1 MLTRDSV
8 RPHCQQPSQPC
19 LFVGTV
25 DGTQQGKCDKQTL
38 SFRLRQKQKTNCSS
52 MTVNKYRHLGLIYVY
67 TVHYLFVVQ
76 LFQYFI
82 PFVHNISDLIFKLN

>member
-1 MLTRDSV
+1 
-8 RPHCQQPSQPC
+8 
-19 LFVGTV
+19 
-25 DGTQQGKCDKQTL
+25 
-38 SFRLRQKQKTNCSS
+38 